1 MDVEREYWNVVDG
14 GDLMLRVEY
23 GNDLDV
29 SSHGSG
35 FPTVDDA
42 KGGAG
47 PSDLDSFID
56 SPWNLN
62 NFPTVDGSL
71 LQHVSPNGEISGVSA
86 PWVYV
91 GMLFSSFCWHNED
104 NYLYS
109 INYMH
114 YGATKTW
121 YVTLD
126 PEKYL
131 NGVNNMHCVA
141 AKTLIPNPKP

>member
-1 MDVEREYWNVVDG
+1 MKLVEMICF
-14 GDLMLRVEY
+14 DLRCPANLARPRTLRAEAWTCA
-23 GNDLDV
+23 DL
-29 SSHGSG
+29 S
-35 FPTVDDA
+35 A
-42 KGGAG
+42 
-47 PSDLDSFID
+47 FID

-121 YVTLD
+121 
-126 PEKYL
+126 
-131 NGVNNMHCVA
+131 
-141 AKTLIPNPKP
+141 